1 MMSYNLRLKTTQ
13 ILIIG
18 IIMLLSAQK
27 AFGNNNTSAEE
38 KVMPRS
44 TYTSLSWNKEMNKAV
59 SEDDKYPKKRKIN
72 SKTIRRA
79 LDEYYIP
86 QFSEFIGK
94 GVDYWE
100 WLESLDDPYLNKYKV
115 DLKLDS
121 DDDRLKLFWKSKF

>member
-1 MMSYNLRLKTTQ
+1 MSVNLYFKTTQ
-13 ILIIG
+13 VVIIGLII
-18 IIMLLSAQK
+18 LLPAQK
-27 AFGNNNTSAEE
+27 AFSKDTVQAEK
-38 KVMPRS
+38 KVTPN
-44 TYTSLSWNKEMNKAV
+44 TYTSLSWNKEMNQESAV
-59 SEDDKYPKKRKIN
+59 DEEYPEKRKIN
-72 SKTIRRA
+72 PKTVRRT

-100 WLESLDDPYLNKYKV
+100 WLQSLDDPYLNKYKV